1 MTDLY
6 EEDRTRD
13 KINVNSPKA
22 KKQAAWPGNLVTQVN
37 QGDAEALRQK
47 QVEMSKRMADKRKA
61 EKDAIQAE
69 EMNEYMQVAS
79 TEKNM
84 RPGSCNPCRSCLRC
98 FFKQEPPTE
107 ASGGPQ
113 EAGAGGGKTGDLA
126 ANLTDTPLNETS
138 TTETETDVDNGL
150 LPKQKQEVKG
160 KKCLV
165 LDLDETLVHSSFQ
178 PIECSFSVPIE
189 IDGIRHEVYVLK
201 RPFVDEFLKRVAKH
215 FELVVF
221 TASLS
226 EYANPVLD
234 ILDQDGL
241 IAHRL
246 FRESC
251 VLHEGQAYVKD
262 LGRLGRKLKDC
273 IIVDNSPLSYLYDP
287 TNAIGCTSWFGDPH
301 DTELL
306 DMCPILIETLAKQ
319 KDVRQILNANIQTF
333 QFLVENYGGDQPEK
347 DEDQSN
353 YTTDMR
359 QQ

>member
-1 MTDLY
+1 VRAMTD
-6 EEDRTRD
+6 ENEDRTRD
-13 KINVNSPKA
+13 EINVNSPKA
-22 KKQAAWPGNLVTQVN
+22 KKGNAWPSHLVTQVSKE
-37 QGDAEALRQK
+37 DAERLRREREQ
-47 QVEMSKRMADKRKA
+47 QERERK
-61 EKDAIQAE
+61 EKEKEHQ
-69 EMNEYMQVAS
+69 EMNEYMQVFMVAS
-79 TEKNM
+79 TEKPM

-98 FFKQEPPTE
+98 FFKAEPPQSTD
-107 ASGGPQ
+107 AAGGPHEQ
-113 EAGAGGGKTGDLA
+113 GGGNKGGDTQPSEQQPDA
-126 ANLTDTPLNETS
+126 EESSTD
-138 TTETETDVDNGL
+138 TETEPAQGL
-150 LPKQKQEVKG
+150 LPAMTPKTKG
-160 KKCLV
+160 KKCLI

-189 IDGIRHEVYVLK
+189 IDGIRHDVYVLK
-201 RPFVDEFLKRVAKH
+201 RPYVDEFLKAVAEY

-301 DTELL
+301 DRELV
-306 DMCPILIETLAKQ
+306 DMCPILINHLRVA
-319 KDVRQILNANIQTF
+319 KDVRHILNANQQTF
-333 QFLVENYGGDQPEK
+333 QYLVEKYGAD
-347 DEDQSN
+347 DEDEYGQ
-353 YTTDMR
+353 
-359 QQ
+359 